1 MSTWEEYLTLI
12 YYDPKHPGS
21 FQGPEKLYWAVRKE
35 GKFRISKAQIQEW
48 LMKQE
53 VYTVNRF
60 VTKKFKRS
68 RVIVAGI
75 NDIWDSD
82 LMDMRNLAKYNL
94 GINYVLVAID
104 IFSRY
109 LYIQPLKTKHG
120 KEIIT
125 AFEAIIKQGSKPN
138 CLRSDA
144 GSEYTSHE
152 VEKYFKS
159 QGIHHY
165 VTHNET
171 QANYAERVIKTIKSK
186 IYKYI
191 VHNQTRKYIDQLQ
204 NIVDSYNSTKHSSLN
219 LEPKNVNKSNEA
231 EVRLDQY
238 LIRNR
243 SKQVRIKSESK
254 DKPRKRAKRPFF
266 KYKVGQTVRIS
277 YTKQKFDRAYSQKY
291 STEIFKVV
299 QQLKRDYLPIYK
311 LKDLNDE
318 AVQGTFYESE
328 IVPVTVDQ
336 DTIYKIDK
344 VLKHRNFRGQ
354 KQVLVKWQ
362 GYSSK
367 FNTWIPAS
375 EVLNY
380 ENV

>member
-1 MSTWEEYLTLI
+1 M
-12 YYDPKHPGS
+12 
-21 FQGPEKLYWAVRKE
+21 
-35 GKFRISKAQIQEW
+35 
-48 LMKQE
+48 
-53 VYTVNRF
+53 
-60 VTKKFKRS
+60 
-68 RVIVAGI
+68 
-75 NDIWDSD
+75 
-82 LMDMRNLAKYNL
+82 
-94 GINYVLVAID
+94 
-104 IFSRY
+104 
-109 LYIQPLKTKHG
+109 
-120 KEIIT
+120 
-125 AFEAIIKQGSKPN
+125 
-138 CLRSDA
+138 
-144 GSEYTSHE
+144 
-152 VEKYFKS
+152 
-159 QGIHHY
+159 
-165 VTHNET
+165 
-171 QANYAERVIKTIKSK
+171 
-186 IYKYI
+186 
-191 VHNQTRKYIDQLQ
+191 
-204 NIVDSYNSTKHSSLN
+204 VDSYNSTKHSSLN

-243 SKQVRIKSESK
+243 SKQVRIKTESK

-311 LKDLNDE
+311 LKDLNNE

-336 DTIYKIDK
+336 DAIYKIDK
-344 VLKHRNFRGQ
+344 VLKHRKFRGQ